1 MYMSKLGGTPGP
13 GSPQGPARKARHV
26 MVTVTLRRTVI
37 KQCPYRVE
45 TDTGELVIVLD
56 GDAPELHDL
65 AIKADALCAEP
76 ITHEQFTER
85 LAAILPAGARITTNW
100 TTGPWDVQVEATGA
114 IPR

>member
-1 MYMSKLGGTPGP
+1 
-13 GSPQGPARKARHV
+13 

-37 KQCPYRVE
+37 KQCPYRDE

-100 TTGPWDVQVEATGA
+100 TTGPWAVQVEATGA
-114 IPR
+114 VPR